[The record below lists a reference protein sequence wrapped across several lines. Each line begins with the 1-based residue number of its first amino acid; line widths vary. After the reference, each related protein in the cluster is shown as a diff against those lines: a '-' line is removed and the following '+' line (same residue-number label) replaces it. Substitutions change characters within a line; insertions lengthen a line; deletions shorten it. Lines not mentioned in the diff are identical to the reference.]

1 MRVTFLSAF
10 IAVFLVSAADDT
22 ANASSDG
29 DDNELAKFAALIKD
43 AETMLRI
50 NADPV
55 QRAIVC
61 RLGFQR
67 FSIGAI
73 ARATG
78 LSKSRLMEAA
88 RGLMNMGRLDDRS
101 EISTDGLSAYIEAVE
116 GAFDGDVDFAQLI
129 KLYTEST
136 DKKGSE
142 RKYSAGECCGTRR
155 RIIEGNPD
163 KRDIST
169 SYVEHQNL
177 SMRLGMHRF
186 TRLTNAFSKKTE
198 KLVPA
203 LHLYFVHYNFCRIH
217 KTLRVTPAMEAGIDD
232 KVRDYAWIV
241 GLIDANT
248 PAPKKPGPAVETI
261 YKNTS
266 VPTLLTRVV

>member
-1 MRVTFLSAF
+1 MMRVTFLSAF

-88 RGLMNMGRLDDRS
+88 RGLMNMGLVSVADVGG
-101 EISTDGLSAYIEAVE
+101 EYILLEPASE
-116 GAFDGDVDFAQLI
+116 GA
-129 KLYTEST
+129 
-136 DKKGSE
+136 
-142 RKYSAGECCGTRR
+142 GEKFRGWAYRWC
-155 RIIEGNPD
+155 
-163 KRDIST
+163 
-169 SYVEHQNL
+169 
-177 SMRLGMHRF
+177 
-186 TRLTNAFSKKTE
+186 A
-198 KLVPA
+198 
-203 LHLYFVHYNFCRIH
+203 
-217 KTLRVTPAMEAGIDD
+217 DD
-232 KVRDYAWIV
+232 EQCEIAR
-241 GLIDANT
+241 
-248 PAPKKPGPAVETI
+248 
-261 YKNTS
+261 
-266 VPTLLTRVV
+266 